1 MLPAVLAVVTS
12 AESDREAVGTG
23 LMALRFMVES
33 AGARPLSAGARERI
47 KQAAELWLA
56 ARQQSILTL
65 GPAIDLAAVLGDP
78 DLRRI
83 LESLASD
90 PNAVASRGIHVGSIE
105 LIRKRA
111 ADRLAGVP
119 PLPRP

>member
-1 MLPAVLAVVTS
+1 
-12 AESDREAVGTG
+12 
-23 LMALRFMVES
+23 MALRFMVES
-33 AGARPLSAGARERI
+33 AGTRPLSAGVREKI
-47 KQAAELWLA
+47 AQAAGQWLA

-65 GPAIDLAAVLGDP
+65 GAAIDLAAVLGDT

-90 PNAVASRGIHVGSIE
+90 PNAVASRGIAAGSIE
-105 LIRKRA
+105 WIRKRA